1 MQSLLS
7 TSILGCT
14 PRCVLPRPQSM
25 EPARRPPA
33 GLRRL
38 SYGKLLVVLAMIMQ
52 QRDGE
57 TTHDEPRPPSLAFAF
72 TSLSVMQSSP
82 TQRLAQEG
90 RKK

>member
-25 EPARRPPA
+25 EPARQRPA

-38 SYGKLLVVLAMIMQ
+38 SYRKLVVVLAMIMH
-52 QRDGE
+52 RDGE

-72 TSLSVMQSSP
+72 TSLSDVVVVV
-82 TQRLAQEG
+82 AA
-90 RKK
+90 